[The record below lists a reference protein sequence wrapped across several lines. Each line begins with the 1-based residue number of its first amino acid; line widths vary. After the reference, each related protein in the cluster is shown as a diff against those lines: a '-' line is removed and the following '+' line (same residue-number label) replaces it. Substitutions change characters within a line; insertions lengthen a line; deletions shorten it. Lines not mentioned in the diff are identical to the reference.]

1 MAVSI
6 WIRSSTIGFEC
17 IFNFRF
23 SRYDHGDIILN
34 YYISMIWPTVY
45 LHDVTYYISMI
56 WPTAFYIFWFLDVVW
71 LASLEEFANVRR
83 TSEITEVRKTIVKF
97 SWKAKTNKNR
107 KFDWKDCIVEE
118 LINGQQSFLNIE
130 NRCSDCMK
138 HEQHHVVLLLFV
150 NWNAKKLIQ
159 HHQMTKY

>member
-1 MAVSI
+1 MAVPI

-34 YYISMIWPTVY
+34 YC
-45 LHDVTYYISMI
+45 ISMI
-56 WPTAFYIFWFLDVVW
+56 WPTAFYTFWFLEVVW

-83 TSEITEVRKTIVKF
+83 TSEITEVRKTIVSF

-130 NRCSDCMK
+130 NRCTDCIK

-150 NWNAKKLIQ
+150 NWNAKKLIP

>member
-34 YYISMIWPTVY
+34 YYISMIWPTVYLHDVTYYISMIWPTVY

-118 LINGQQSFLNIE
+118 LING
-130 NRCSDCMK
+130 
-138 HEQHHVVLLLFV
+138 
-150 NWNAKKLIQ
+150 
-159 HHQMTKY
+159 